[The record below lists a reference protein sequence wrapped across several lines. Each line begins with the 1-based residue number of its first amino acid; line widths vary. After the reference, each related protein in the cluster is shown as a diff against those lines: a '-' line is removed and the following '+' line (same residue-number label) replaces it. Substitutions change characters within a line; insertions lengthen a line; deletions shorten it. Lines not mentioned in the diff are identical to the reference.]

1 MDKFEKYQ
9 EMLIE
14 TNKKFNLTT
23 ITDPEEIKVKHFDDS
38 LTIKKYINKGMKVL
52 DIGSGPGFPGIPLRI
67 EEEFDLTLIDS
78 VNKKVG
84 FMNDVI
90 EELKLSNTKAIH
102 TRAEDYAKDH
112 REEFDM
118 VVSRA
123 VANLATLSEYAL
135 PFLKVGGIFIAMKG
149 PKAEEELKEA
159 QNALKILGGELIN
172 IDTIDLDG
180 NTRKNILIKKIRSTK
195 KKYPRGKNQP
205 KKNPLW
211 YSLIS

>member
-1 MDKFEKYQ
+1 MDKFQKYQ

-23 ITDPEEIKVKHFDDS
+23 ITEPEEIKVKHFEDS
-38 LTIKKYINKGMKVL
+38 LTIKNYINKGMKVL

-84 FMNDVI
+84 FMNEVI
-90 EELKLSNTKAIH
+90 EELNLSNTRAIH
-102 TRAEDYAKDH
+102 TRAEDYAKEH

-123 VANLATLSEYAL
+123 VANLSTLSEYAL

-180 NTRKNILIKKIRSTK
+180 NTRKNILIKKVRSTK

-205 KKNPLW
+205 KKNPL
-211 YSLIS
+211 

>member
-205 KKNPLW
+205 KKNPL
-211 YSLIS
+211 